1 MERRRHEAEISPTER
16 TIPNDPDKTLIAPR
30 FDEKSVQYARPAV
43 PLTWRGKARTSL
55 PVILLCV
62 AAGVLGGLVV
72 VFALAPWLKNNG
84 PRAETPHAQEQQQ
97 SGGTTNPAAPSETP
111 TAGATTTQATPQEE
125 KAGAQAQQGNAQT
138 SAAQTVGTQPSVS
151 GGARAPES
159 AVPAN
164 DAAGASQTQPKQG
177 GDVAVGEKV
186 ADAGTRDELRSAL
199 GDWVAATNAR
209 DIDRQMQFYA
219 PNVEAF
225 YLARN
230 ASRGLVRA
238 EKARAF
244 ASADPVSVQT
254 SEPDIRMGR
263 DGQSAVMR
271 FRKRY
276 RIGERAGEVLQE
288 LRWRRTPSGWK
299 IVGERD
305 LRVLQ

>member
-1 MERRRHEAEISPTER
+1 MERRRHEAEVSPTEK
-16 TIPNDPDKTLIAPR
+16 TIPNDPDKTLTAPR

-43 PLTWRGKARTSL
+43 PLTLRGKARTSL
-55 PVILLCV
+55 PIILLSV

-72 VFALAPWLKNNG
+72 VFALAPWQKNNG
-84 PRAETPHAQEQQQ
+84 PRVETPHAQEQQ
-97 SGGTTNPAAPSETP
+97 SGGTLNPAAPSETP
-111 TAGATTTQATPQEE
+111 AASAAATQATPQEE
-125 KAGAQAQQGNAQT
+125 KAGAQVPQGDAQT
-138 SAAQTVGTQPSVS
+138 GAAQTGATQPNAS
-151 GGARAPES
+151 GARAPES
-159 AVPAN
+159 AAPAG
-164 DAAGASQTQPKQG
+164 DAAAGAAQTQPKPG
-177 GDVAVGEKV
+177 GDVAVGEQV
-186 ADAGTRDELRSAL
+186 ADAGTRGELRSAL

-209 DIDRQMQFYA
+209 DINRQMQFYA
-219 PNVEAF
+219 PTVGAF

-263 DGQSAVMR
+263 DGQTAVMR

>member
-1 MERRRHEAEISPTER
+1 MERRRHEADISPTER

-30 FDEKSVQYARPAV
+30 FDEKSVHYARPAV
-43 PLTWRGKARTSL
+43 PLTWRGKARSSL

-72 VFALAPWLKNNG
+72 VFALAPWLKNYG
-84 PRAETPHAQEQQQ
+84 PRAETRHAQQEQ
-97 SGGTTNPAAPSETP
+97 GVGTTNPAAPSETP
-111 TAGATTTQATPQEE
+111 AASATATPQEE
-125 KAGAQAQQGNAQT
+125 KAGAQAQQGDAQT
-138 SAAQTVGTQPSVS
+138 STAQNGGAQPNAS
-151 GGARAPES
+151 GARAAES
-159 AVPAN
+159 ADSAG
-164 DAAGASQTQPKQG
+164 DAAAGAAQTQPKQG
-177 GDVAVGEKV
+177 GDVAVGEQV
-186 ADAGTRDELRSAL
+186 ADAGTRGELRSAL

-219 PNVEAF
+219 PTVEAF

-276 RIGERAGEVLQE
+276 RIGER
-288 LRWRRTPSGWK
+288 
-299 IVGERD
+299 D